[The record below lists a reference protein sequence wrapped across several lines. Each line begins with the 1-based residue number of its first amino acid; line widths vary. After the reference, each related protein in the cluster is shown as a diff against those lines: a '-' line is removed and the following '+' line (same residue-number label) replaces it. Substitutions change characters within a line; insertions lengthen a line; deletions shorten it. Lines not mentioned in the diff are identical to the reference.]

1 MRRVVA
7 VAALALAV
15 TVPARAQV
23 IRADSAFVAGDFARA
38 RTLYE
43 QVLLTDSLNERAL
56 WRLALLDSWDN
67 QLHRSLERFAKA
79 RRLDPANPD
88 LMVAEAGVLSWAGRT
103 GDAIILYDS
112 ALAQD
117 TGRVDA
123 LAGRAQSVAWA
134 GDLDRAE
141 GLWRQ
146 ALAAHPDDATL
157 LVGLAQTLYWK
168 GEPGLARV
176 YVDRARAAA
185 PGDAGARDLERIL
198 RAAVRPD
205 VGASF
210 NGAGDSDH
218 ENFYSQSL
226 WISGPVTNQVR
237 GTLTADWRHDTDEA
251 PPDTATG
258 FKGHRG
264 NASYGVSGLASM
276 AVSAKIGVRMGL
288 GVRRVTSDSGD
299 HTPITAQAGMSW
311 QPASYAALALGY
323 SRSVFD
329 ETAHL
334 MERGLT
340 LDHLEFSADLSPRPT
355 VSISGGAGATWFSDG
370 NRRLFGVLAALQ
382 GLGHGVSVGVF
393 TRRMEYRTGG
403 GGFYFAPDRFTVLE
417 ARAIYN
423 LRRGAWGL
431 RTDGGLGGQQIN
443 PVRGATGPWQSEWR
457 LSSVLSYGW
466 YGGEITLEGLYT
478 NSAGSNT
485 VGAFRYH
492 SFTLGIHQ
500 GL

>member
-7 VAALALAV
+7 CVPLTLLLVAPL
-15 TVPARAQV
+15 RAQV
-23 IRADSAFVAGDFARA
+23 VRADSAFVAGDFAKARA
-38 RTLYE
+38 LYE
-43 QVLLTDSLNERAL
+43 NVLATDSLNERAL

-67 QLHRSLERFAKA
+67 QLDRSLERFAKV
-79 RRLDPANPD
+79 RRLDPANAD
-88 LMVAEAGVLSWAGRT
+88 LMVAQARVLSWAGRT
-103 GDAIILYDS
+103 GDAVALYDT

-117 TGRVDA
+117 AGRVDA

-146 ALAAHPDDATL
+146 ALAGHPDDATL

-176 YVDRARAAA
+176 YVNRARAVA

-205 VGASF
+205 VGTSF

-251 PPDTATG
+251 PPDTTTG

-264 NASYGVSGLASM
+264 NASFGISGLASM
-276 AVSAKIGVRMGL
+276 ALSAKIGVRMGL

-299 HTPITAQAGMSW
+299 HTPLTAQAGMSW
-311 QPASYAALALGY
+311 QPASYAALGLGY
-323 SRSVFD
+323 SRSAFD

-340 LDHLEFSADLSPRPT
+340 LDNLEFSADLSPRPT
-355 VSISGGAGATWFSDG
+355 LSISGGAGATWFSDG
-370 NRRLFGVLAALQ
+370 NRRLFGVLAALE
-382 GLGHGVSVGVF
+382 GLGRGVSAGAF
-393 TRRMEYRTGG
+393 ARMMGYRTGS

-443 PVRGATGPWQSEWR
+443 PVSGAGGPWQGEWH
-457 LSSVLSYGW
+457 LSSVLSYSW

-492 SFTLGIHQ
+492 SVTLGFHQ